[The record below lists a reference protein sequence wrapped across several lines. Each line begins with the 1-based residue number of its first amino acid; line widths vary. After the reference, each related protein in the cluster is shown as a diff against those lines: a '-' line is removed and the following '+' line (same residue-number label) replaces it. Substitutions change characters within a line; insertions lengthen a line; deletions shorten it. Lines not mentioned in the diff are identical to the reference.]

1 MNCSVSNCTC
11 ILLGQQNMS
20 EVDLVPLRHATSGT
34 LQQCKGEAAPDL
46 LR

>member
-1 MNCSVSNCTC
+1 MNYSASNCMC

-20 EVDLVPLRHATSGT
+20 EVDLVPLRHATIGT
-34 LQQCKGEAAPDL
+34 SQQCEGEAAPDL